1 MNTNPKNE
9 VKNKRPMATME
20 IVGIVLVILSMFGL
34 FAAPQ
39 HISGAFNSMVARAH
53 PVVIN
58 TGILSTMSVSIILS
72 VMMGRILERLGFT
85 DALMRIFL
93 PFAKLINVNA
103 AILIPSIYN
112 ILGDINASGKIAG
125 PILQQSGA
133 TKDEKK
139 IAIFTMIQSQQS
151 FSTFMIGLGCLT
163 LAGINAFAIVVIA
176 LFLPLLIWPTI
187 LRYTIWRDCKTVELE
202 DLPVFTPNTPF
213 LNTVFTAGQ
222 EGANI
227 LFLLI
232 LPAFAVVFGFI
243 GLLDYVGIWAHVQV
257 ALEALLTTLNID
269 PATGASSILVS
280 PTLAMTQLTETA
292 AQLDPRW
299 VIGSFVLGASGF
311 PLSVIFGQ
319 IPIIWSSATD
329 LKPSEAMWAAVL
341 GGIARLFTAGL
352 VATILTR
359 FLI

>member
-1 MNTNPKNE
+1 MTTTQKDGT
-9 VKNKRPMATME
+9 KNKRPMATME

-139 IAIFTMIQSQQS
+139 IAIFTMIQS
-151 FSTFMIGLGCLT
+151 
-163 LAGINAFAIVVIA
+163 
-176 LFLPLLIWPTI
+176 P
-187 LRYTIWRDCKTVELE
+187 
-202 DLPVFTPNTPF
+202 
-213 LNTVFTAGQ
+213 
-222 EGANI
+222 
-227 LFLLI
+227 
-232 LPAFAVVFGFI
+232 
-243 GLLDYVGIWAHVQV
+243 
-257 ALEALLTTLNID
+257 
-269 PATGASSILVS
+269 
-280 PTLAMTQLTETA
+280 
-292 AQLDPRW
+292 
-299 VIGSFVLGASGF
+299 
-311 PLSVIFGQ
+311 
-319 IPIIWSSATD
+319 
-329 LKPSEAMWAAVL
+329 
-341 GGIARLFTAGL
+341 
-352 VATILTR
+352 
-359 FLI
+359 